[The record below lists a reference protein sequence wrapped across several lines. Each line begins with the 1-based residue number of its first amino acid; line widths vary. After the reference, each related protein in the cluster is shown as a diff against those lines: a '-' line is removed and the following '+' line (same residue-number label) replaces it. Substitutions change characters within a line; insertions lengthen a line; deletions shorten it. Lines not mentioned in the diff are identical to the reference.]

1 MDYRAVLERVKRTE
15 SGQIATAK
23 TTETHVS
30 GVSVVAETA
39 HSREREGFRGFC
51 SGGNG
56 VFSFNET
63 PISRTPRAALAA
75 QADAAGHAA
84 ANESPRALSPIE
96 KAGIAR
102 LCRQQYGADDAAISA
117 TIEDCEGCPAM
128 REYHLALDRLTTT
141 HRTAGAT

>member
-1 MDYRAVLERVKRTE
+1 MDYRAILERVKQTE
-15 SGQIATAK
+15 SGQTATAK

-30 GVSVVAETA
+30 GVFAVAETA
-39 HSREREGFRGFC
+39 HSRERECFRGFC

-63 PISRTPRAALAA
+63 PIAQTPRATLVA

-84 ANESPRALSPIE
+84 ANESPRSLSPIE

-102 LCRQQYGADDAAISA
+102 LCRQQFGADDVAIRG

-141 HRTAGAT
+141 HLTAGAT